1 MSVGAAVIQQW
12 CGRTFFPKLGAVFLR
27 VLSAMKIT
35 SLSGVLA
42 ITLAVSGCASS
53 LVYDS
58 GRNWKQ
64 RECYKIADSAEQ
76 QRCLDS
82 TAQTYYEYR
91 HTLAQ
96 EQGK

>member
-1 MSVGAAVIQQW
+1 
-12 CGRTFFPKLGAVFLR
+12 
-27 VLSAMKIT
+27 MKIA
-35 SLSGVLA
+35 SLSSVLA
-42 ITLAVSGCASS
+42 MTLAVSGCASS

-64 RECYKIADSAEQ
+64 RECYKITDRLER